1 MAEFGV
7 GFKMYA
13 DSSGFVG
20 GMREAGES
28 AKKLKRDLG
37 DTFGESSIFK
47 NLTVVGAVTSIVTG
61 LNAAGE
67 AAQKLRDEAIKL
79 GKDVPESVTAVARLG
94 DGIDFL
100 VSKTKDF
107 GMALAAVPATMG
119 ERFANTILYLFKGVG
134 KDQREL
140 MEQIGRDADEAEK
153 RLKKVREA
161 NAPEKIAEAE
171 SKLAAIRAENAAK
184 SEDAADRMIALSTRR
199 RELEEE
205 IAKVGERTVK
215 GIELQGEVE
224 KVNQRILEE
233 NAKNRK
239 EVEKG
244 FQQIADDHMKQMDR
258 QVTLQRQLDG
268 IKRDGLPIDEQI
280 RITQKEIAEITKQI
294 KEGKE
299 IGVEVVGYENQLL
312 EKTIELTKLKAEAEK
327 AAADEAERAAK
338 GIKVQVQETEKLRIM
353 APIRGGAQF
362 NELSDEALREI
373 IRRNEQQARDIT
385 NPALAGIAQAGFNV
399 GEASRLRFEAQNAQ
413 AILQSREDLRRD
425 VRLMGVEG
433 ARMTFRGDPTQFD
446 ALVQRF
452 VQDTRTNQD
461 IARETNQ
468 SLADINARLLRAGFS
483 K

>member
-1 MAEFGV
+1 MNNNILKFATRGERL
-7 GFKMYA
+7 
-13 DSSGFVG
+13 SS
-20 GMREAGES
+20 
-28 AKKLKRDLG
+28 
-37 DTFGESSIFK
+37 
-47 NLTVVGAVTSIVTG
+47 
-61 LNAAGE
+61 AAG
-67 AAQKLRDEAIKL
+67 AI
-79 GKDVPESVTAVARLG
+79 TAG
-94 DGIDFL
+94 P
-100 VSKTKDF
+100 
-107 GMALAAVPATMG
+107 AL
-119 ERFANTILYLFKGVG
+119 L
-134 KDQREL
+134 
-140 MEQIGRDADEAEK
+140 
-153 RLKKVREA
+153 
-161 NAPEKIAEAE
+161 
-171 SKLAAIRAENAAK
+171 
-184 SEDAADRMIALSTRR
+184 
-199 RELEEE
+199 
-205 IAKVGERTVK
+205 
-215 GIELQGEVE
+215 
-224 KVNQRILEE
+224 
-233 NAKNRK
+233 
-239 EVEKG
+239 
-244 FQQIADDHMKQMDR
+244 
-258 QVTLQRQLDG
+258 
-268 IKRDGLPIDEQI
+268 LPIDEQI

-299 IGVEVVGYENQLL
+299 IGVEVVGHENQLL

-327 AAADEAERAAK
+327 AAANEAERAAK